1 MKNTLVIILL
11 LFSASSFAQNN
22 TFYSPAKDTSASYIY
37 YAAAKTGISMRE
49 KPNAAA
55 AVLEKI
61 PYGAQVTTLADT
73 MPPVS
78 IITEG
83 FNGWWWKVRYNNKIG
98 YVVSSYLLPLAPPKA
113 GIKSIKEYFAQ
124 LSSPSGNPVVLK
136 KGNAETI
143 GEGGS
148 LKKQL
153 YENGMEWHETEGYEE
168 GATIYIIPDL
178 SVEQAFLLLRIVN
191 EFPDLVGEKDPLP
204 SKSSTTKKGGGE
216 RKVMVEKEMWY
227 GNAGV
232 VKRLIITSTEG
243 ALSELQLFLLYDQV
257 VIIWSSGV

>member
-1 MKNTLVIILL
+1 MKNTLVFFLI
-11 LFSASSFAQNN
+11 LFSAASFAQNN
-22 TFYSPAKDTSASYIY
+22 TIYSPATETSTSYIY

-55 AVLEKI
+55 TVLEKI
-61 PYGAQVTTLADT
+61 PYGAEVITLVDSI
-73 MPPVS
+73 PPIS

-83 FNGWWWKVRYNNKIG
+83 FNGWWWKVQYNNKAG

-113 GIKSIKEYFAQ
+113 GVKNMKEYFAQ
-124 LSSPSGNPVVLK
+124 ISSLSGDPVVLK
-136 KGNAETI
+136 KGNAERI
-143 GEGGS
+143 GEGGT

-153 YENGMEWHETEGYEE
+153 YKNGMEWHETEGYEE

-191 EFPDLVGEKDPLP
+191 EFPDLIGEKDPLP
-204 SKSSTTKKGGGE
+204 SKSSTIKKGGGE
-216 RKVMVEKEMWY
+216 KKVTVEKEIWY
-227 GNAGV
+227 QNAGV
-232 VKRLIITSTEG
+232 VKRLVITSTES